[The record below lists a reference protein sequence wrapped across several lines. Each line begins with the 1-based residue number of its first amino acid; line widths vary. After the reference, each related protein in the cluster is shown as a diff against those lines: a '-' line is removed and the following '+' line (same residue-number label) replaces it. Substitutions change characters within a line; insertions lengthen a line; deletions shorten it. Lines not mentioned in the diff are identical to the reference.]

1 MEPVGPSRVERRLAA
16 IRDRPEVPKHL
27 HGLQTE
33 SRLSRSLR
41 HEPYFAQLPANAEKP
56 GVGGGLR
63 SPAQR
68 RERAVEVVARC
79 GGGRREWPPPDLPTC
94 SRHPGFTA
102 RATASRDDPKRA
114 SVFYETASPARVSP
128 DSLVEE
134 SGFEPAV
141 PLCERIGLSGK
152 NADAS
157 QTTRMGLERVGHV
170 AGPRVANVEDSGSCR
185 PRRLLKPE
193 APTRDGLDQRRIT
206 FRAVVR
212 LGSSG

>member
-1 MEPVGPSRVERRLAA
+1 M
-16 IRDRPEVPKHL
+16 
-27 HGLQTE
+27 
-33 SRLSRSLR
+33 
-41 HEPYFAQLPANAEKP
+41 PYFAQLPANAEKP

-79 GGGRREWPPPDLPTC
+79 GGGRRGWPPPDLPTC

-170 AGPRVANVEDSGSCR
+170 AGPRVANVEDSGSYR
-185 PRRLLKPE
+185 PRRLLKPRRPR
-193 APTRDGLDQRRIT
+193 AMALISVGSHFALWYGSARPGSTSLDATPRRRKAT
-206 FRAVVR
+206 AALSSNKASVA
-212 LGSSG
+212 LGPN

>member
-1 MEPVGPSRVERRLAA
+1 MRAGTGWCRIIPQQRGVMEPVGPSRVERRLAA
-16 IRDRPEVPKHL
+16 IRDRREVPKHL

-79 GGGRREWPPPDLPTC
+79 GGGRRGWPPPDLPTC

-170 AGPRVANVEDSGSCR
+170 AGTTGCERGRFGILSTAQ
-185 PRRLLKPE
+185 
-193 APTRDGLDQRRIT
+193 APQTRGAHARWP
-206 FRAVVR
+206 
-212 LGSSG
+212 